1 MVFDLTIIGCGVIGV
16 ETLHAIRKN
25 FSKKKIKKKL
35 KLQLLKKI

>member
-16 ETLHAIRKN
+16 ETLHAIRKI
-25 FSKKKIKKKL
+25 FQKKKLKKL

>member
-25 FSKKKIKKKL
+25 FSKKKKIKKN
-35 KLQLLKKI
+35 